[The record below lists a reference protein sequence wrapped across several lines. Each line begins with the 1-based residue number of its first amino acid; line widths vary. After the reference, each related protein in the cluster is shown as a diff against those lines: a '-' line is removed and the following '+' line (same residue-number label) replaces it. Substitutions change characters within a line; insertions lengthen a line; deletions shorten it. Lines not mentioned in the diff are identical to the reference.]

1 MRTAMP
7 VTRSSTCWLQ
17 HRMLAGLTIGLTALA
32 IAACSGTN
40 STTSSG
46 NVLPAHSDVRRA
58 TDPSPTP
65 YSYKFVTVDAPGS
78 STFTRVLGVDDL
90 GQIVGYYG
98 SGTPSDPSH
107 GFSSLVPYTKFKT
120 LNFPLAVNTVATS
133 ISGTRIVAG
142 YFEDNSPGH
151 HTFGF
156 IRNRAIWT
164 YYKDFNTPKGPE
176 SVNEL
181 LGVNDSGIAVGFY
194 KDSYGNDIPYEL
206 AGGHYETLHPPGAVT
221 AMATGI
227 NKPGDI
233 MGTETLASGVTEGW
247 ILRNGTYT
255 PFSYS
260 GAISTQA
267 FAINYQEQVAG
278 SYTDTAGTHGY
289 ILTKVGSPSGQIWQS
304 IDEPNAAG
312 VTVVTSINDHHTITG
327 WYVDASGHTNGF
339 VATSPQ

>member
-1 MRTAMP
+1 MSTVTP
-7 VTRSSTCWLQ
+7 VTRSSAFWLQ
-17 HRMLAGLTIGLTALA
+17 RRTLAGLTIGLTALA

-46 NVLPAHSDVRRA
+46 NALPARTDVRLD

-65 YSYKFVTVDAPGS
+65 YTYKFVTVNVPGS

-90 GQIVGYYG
+90 GQVVGYYG

-107 GFSSLVPYTKFKT
+107 GFSSLVPYAKFRT

-133 ISGTRIVAG
+133 IDGTRIVAG

-164 YYKDFNTPKGPE
+164 YYKDFKTPKGPN

-181 LGVNDSGIAVGFY
+181 LGINDSGIAVGFY
-194 KDSYGNDIPYEL
+194 KDSYGNDIPYEV
-206 AGGHYETLHPPGAVT
+206 AGGHYEALHPPGAVS

-233 MGTETLASGVTEGW
+233 TGTETLASGETEGW
-247 ILRNGTYT
+247 LLRNGTYT
-255 PFSYS
+255 QLSY
-260 GAISTQA
+260 ANSTQA
-267 FAINYQEQVAG
+267 FAINYQQEVAG
-278 SYTDTAGTHGY
+278 SYVDGAGTHGFVL
-289 ILTKVGSPSGQIWQS
+289 IKPGSPGQQIWQS

-312 VTVVTSINDHHTITG
+312 TTVVTSINDHHTITG
-327 WYVDASGHTNGF
+327 WYLDASGHTDGF
-339 VATSPQ
+339 VATAK